1 MADHFFL
8 RIFMAYH
15 LAWLMYY
22 SFWLLNLQVHLAF
35 FFFSWNHT
43 SFLSCWS
50 ASATSNGWN
59 QPTMLQFSLHLD
71 GGLAAACMQ
80 LRPMRQALALQ

>member
-1 MADHFFL
+1 VRWIGTEHHGNQNVYGESVMADHFFL

-35 FFFSWNHT
+35 FFFLLESYK
-43 SFLSCWS
+43 
-50 ASATSNGWN
+50 
-59 QPTMLQFSLHLD
+59 FSLL
-71 GGLAAACMQ
+71 LVS
-80 LRPMRQALALQ
+80 LSN